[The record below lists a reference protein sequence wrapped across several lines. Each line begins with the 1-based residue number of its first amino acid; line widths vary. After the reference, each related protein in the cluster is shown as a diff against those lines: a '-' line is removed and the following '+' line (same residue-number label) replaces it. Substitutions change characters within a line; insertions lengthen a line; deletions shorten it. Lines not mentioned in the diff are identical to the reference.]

1 MPKRENCAV
10 VTKAERS
17 WRWEEALTADMEVQ
31 SLEIAGLGLVLVQFS
46 LTMALRAV
54 QFVL

>member
-1 MPKRENCAV
+1 M

-31 SLEIAGLGLVLVQFS
+31 SLEIAELGLVLAQFS
-46 LTMALRAV
+46 LTVALRAV